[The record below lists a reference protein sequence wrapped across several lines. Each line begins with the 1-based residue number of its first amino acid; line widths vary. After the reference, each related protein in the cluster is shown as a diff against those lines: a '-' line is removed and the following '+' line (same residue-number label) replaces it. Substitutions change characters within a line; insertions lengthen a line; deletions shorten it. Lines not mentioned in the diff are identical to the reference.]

1 MKLSTR
7 SRYATRAM
15 LEITRNYEAG
25 PVKRREITAS
35 QQISPHYLENIL
47 IPLKDQGLIES
58 VRGPRGGFILKRP
71 PEQITMFEII
81 TALEGSIVP
90 VPCVDSPDSC
100 DKTAHCL
107 ARKFWIEL
115 HDTQAKFLKS
125 TTLRS
130 LLDLETSGHQIAYYI

>member
-1 MKLSTR
+1 MKISTR

-15 LEITRNYEAG
+15 LEIARNYGAG
-25 PVKRREITAS
+25 PVKRREITER

-47 IPLKDQGLIES
+47 ISLKSHGLIEA
-58 VRGPRGGFILKRP
+58 VRGTRGGFTLRKP
-71 PEQITMFEII
+71 PESIPMFDII

-90 VPCVDSPDSC
+90 VPCVDNPKAC
-100 DKTAHCL
+100 DKTSFCL

-115 HDTQAKFLKS
+115 HETQAKLLKE

-130 LLDLETSGHQIAYYI
+130 LLDLETSGHQVDFFI